1 MILILC
7 YHFGENCWNHINCN
21 CNNGKNNSF
30 IFPWSHMSHPK
41 LGLAGRLVMRQ
52 GWCEEAPSGRLCQIP
67 VPATPWSRHTTPET
81 ETGQVGCHNYIMQT
95 APNTTT
101 LTWNQ
106 ANFTVDSM
114 PVDLQIDPIMS
125 K

>member
-1 MILILC
+1 
-7 YHFGENCWNHINCN
+7 
-21 CNNGKNNSF
+21 
-30 IFPWSHMSHPK
+30 MSHPK
-41 LGLAGRLVMRQ
+41 LGLAGVLGMRQ

-81 ETGQVGCHNYIMQT
+81 ETGQVACHNYIVQT
-95 APNTTT
+95 TPTTAT

-114 PVDLQIDPIMS
+114 PVDLQIDPLMS